1 MPKISFFLDY
11 ALKCFAFDIY
21 IPSGKNILQN
31 NDMENTN
38 MVNDDDVR
46 SRRYTEKHHSVNIN
60 VKEISFN
67 IFRAIYGDKN
77 IFNSA
82 DKIRPPSN
90 PTMGNIFKIPSAA
103 EDSKKRLFVILVPY
117 MG

>member
-11 ALKCFAFDIY
+11 PLECFAFDIY
-21 IPSGKNILQN
+21 IPSGRNILQN

-38 MVNDDDVR
+38 IVRDEDVR
-46 SRRYTEKHHSVNIN
+46 SRRYTEKHHNVNIN
-60 VKEISFN
+60 AKETSFN
-67 IFRAIYGDKN
+67 IFNAIYGDKN
-77 IFNSA
+77 IFNTA
-82 DKIRPPSN
+82 ENIRPPSN
-90 PTMGNIFKIPSAA
+90 PTIGNIFKIPNAA